1 MIWWVQRPS
10 THRHRSRRNLARAS
24 GLSVCEHGAQSRL
37 SPAEGLTLMAYM
49 YYKAILGKQWCG
61 AMLLWG
67 NKVRLVDTV
76 NR

>member
-1 MIWWVQRPS
+1 
-10 THRHRSRRNLARAS
+10 
-24 GLSVCEHGAQSRL
+24 
-37 SPAEGLTLMAYM
+37 MA

-76 NR
+76 EHAGEINLGLGQVFEQA